1 MLRRTQTHTNN
12 TVTDTCSDPSDRK
25 RKHSW
30 ETKNKYKITLH
41 VTGIERRFFFFTI
54 LFAPPERTAPGGFMG
69 FRMSRNHEKSLNP
82 QRCRVEEAESRRG
95 VDDEETPGG
104 CEFVW
109 VPVCLPVLLGAG
121 EHTRRETQMFAEL
134 LALIALRSLLC

>member
-1 MLRRTQTHTNN
+1 MSESRKCCAEHRHTQTIQSQ
-12 TVTDTCSDPSDRK
+12 TCSGPSDRK
-25 RKHSW
+25 RKHLW
-30 ETKNKYKITLH
+30 ETKNKYKITLY
-41 VTGIERRFFFFTI
+41 VTGIERRFFFLTI

-82 QRCRVEEAESRRG
+82 QRCRVEEAASRRG

-109 VPVCLPVLLGAG
+109 VPASLPDTRGGGRRRCLQNFLL
-121 EHTRRETQMFAEL
+121 L
-134 LALIALRSLLC
+134 LP